1 MKKIILLLNSFLV
14 FNIFL
19 FAHPPSEINIE
30 FNLKN
35 KEVKVIINHNVKNT
49 TDHYIERITLLLN
62 DKKIIEQ
69 ISSVQIDNARQ
80 IYIYIIPELKHKD
93 KITISAKCNKFGTL
107 KKDFVVKNEEESEQ
121 WNLL

>member
-1 MKKIILLLNSFLV
+1 MKKISLLLNTFFI
-14 FNIFL
+14 FNVLL
-19 FAHPPSEINIE
+19 FSHPPSEINIQ

-69 ISSVQIDNARQ
+69 ISSVQIDNAKQ

-93 KITISAKCNKFGTL
+93 KMTISAKCNKFGTL
-107 KKDFVVKNEEESEQ
+107 KKDFVVKDEEESEQ
-121 WNLL
+121 